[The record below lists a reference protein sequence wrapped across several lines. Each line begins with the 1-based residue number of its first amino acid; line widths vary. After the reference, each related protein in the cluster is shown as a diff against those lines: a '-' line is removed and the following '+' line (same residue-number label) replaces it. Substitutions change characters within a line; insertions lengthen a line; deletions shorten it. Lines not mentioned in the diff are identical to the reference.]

1 MEQAG
6 PRGAHGSPG
15 ARAGA
20 PDTGAA
26 AFRIPAQPRPGEPS
40 GPREAAA
47 PVLSTG
53 TAEPVR
59 STGAVEPPR
68 SMEEVESIRSRGA
81 VAVASGTG
89 PPGTVGD
96 DAGAGPHTAPVASAR
111 GEHTHGEAPV
121 PCPRGADSPP
131 AVPAQGGRPGTRQR
145 DTRPSDPDG
154 RRSAGRTETARLA
167 APDDASRA
175 GAPARPVVQRASV
188 RGQILDALRT
198 ALVAGELAPGEV
210 YSAPALGERFGVSA
224 TPVRE
229 AMQQLALEGAV
240 EVVPNRGFRVI
251 ERGTRE
257 LAELAE
263 IRGLIEVPVMLRLA
277 RTVPAA
283 RWAELRPLAEAT
295 VRAAS
300 SGCRATYAETDRSFH
315 RAVLSLAG
323 NAQLVRIAD
332 DLHRRAQWPLVGGPV
347 SRGRADLV
355 ADAAEHTALLDAL
368 IAGDLGVV
376 QALVREHFT
385 GAS

>member
-6 PRGAHGSPG
+6 PRSAHGS
-15 ARAGA
+15 AGA
-20 PDTGAA
+20 GVPDIRTAA
-26 AFRIPAQPRPGEPS
+26 VRVPAQPQ
-40 GPREAAA
+40 
-47 PVLSTG
+47 
-53 TAEPVR
+53 
-59 STGAVEPPR
+59 
-68 SMEEVESIRSRGA
+68 
-81 VAVASGTG
+81 ASDMDRKRGTG
-89 PPGTVGD
+89 SGGAGTG
-96 DAGAGPHTAPVASAR
+96 AGAGATAR
-111 GEHTHGEAPV
+111 GEHTHSETPI
-121 PCPRGADSPP
+121 PRTRAEGA
-131 AVPAQGGRPGTRQR
+131 
-145 DTRPSDPDG
+145 
-154 RRSAGRTETARLA
+154 
-167 APDDASRA
+167 RA
-175 GAPARPVVQRASV
+175 VVQRASV

-198 ALVAGELAPGEV
+198 ALVTGELAPGAV

-263 IRGLIEVPVMLRLA
+263 IRALIEVPVMLRLA

-300 SGCRATYAETDRSFH
+300 SGCRATYAESDRAFH
-315 RAVLSLAG
+315 RAVLALAG
-323 NAQLVRIAD
+323 NAQLVQIAD
-332 DLHRRAQWPLVGGPV
+332 ELHRRAQWPLVGGPV

-368 IAGDLGVV
+368 IAEDLTVV
-376 QALVREHFT
+376 QSLVREHFT
-385 GAS
+385 GAC